1 VGRNVHPF
9 LCPSHCRD
17 GRSLPG
23 YPGNLFAVPELRSGC
38 PGNLFAV
45 PELRSGCPGKVLAV
59 HDAASSKKIY

>member
-1 VGRNVHPF
+1 MFTLF

-38 PGNLFAV
+38 PGKVFAV
-45 PELRSGCPGKVLAV
+45 HG
-59 HDAASSKKIY
+59 AASSKKIYVRAVVILKPSAYL